1 MKSKT
6 KIKTILK
13 TRTSRQRKLVTR
25 SVVLA
30 HSNQSIWRHFRLV
43 EHKHTGKIIHHRH
56 SSHVVLVGLLLMTG
70 CLLYSSGNLVQAE
83 TGGTVSVGVIVP
95 GPAPTIGAIITAPT
109 DGTSVTDQNTIEVKG
124 TCVAGSFVVVQDS
137 KLLAGSTVC
146 TDTGIFTL
154 QIQLYSGKNVLSA
167 LNYDNLNQPGPVTPS
182 VTVNVTQPSVAST
195 KEGTISE
202 PTAPTPVVS
211 APILPT
217 NPSIIPGVDSSLS
230 SCDDYKV
237 SDLPVGG
244 EPHMEVVCVP
254 RLFMPK
260 LQQVMGVLV
269 WGGSP
274 PYAISVDWGD
284 GSGSTL
290 LSLPTQGYKKTTFSY
305 ASAGNYNIAFKLKD
319 SANKE
324 AIVQTA
330 VQVSGEPKTPI
341 AAITDDIIHKS
352 WLDTPVPIYI
362 MAVAITLGFWG
373 GDIFDRK
380 FGAGKPQRR
389 ARKMA

>member
-1 MKSKT
+1 MKSKI
-6 KIKTILK
+6 KIKIIPRIK
-13 TRTSRQRKLVTR
+13 VSKQKKRAAK

-30 HSNQSIWRHFRLV
+30 HSNRSIWRHFRLV

-56 SSHVVLVGLLLMTG
+56 TSHVVLAGILLMTG
-70 CLLYSSGNLVQAE
+70 CLLYSSGNLAQAE

-95 GPAPTIGAIITAPT
+95 GPALTIGAIITAPT
-109 DGTSVTDQNTIEVKG
+109 DGTIVTDQNTIDVKG
-124 TCVAGSFVVVQDS
+124 TCAAGSFVVVRNS
-137 KLLAGSTVC
+137 ELLAGSTIC
-146 TDTGIFTL
+146 TEEGVFTL
-154 QIQLYSGKNVLSA
+154 QIQLHSGKNVLSA

-182 VTVNVTQPSVAST
+182 VTIDVSQKSVATVEEVAPTSAPST
-195 KEGTISE
+195 L
-202 PTAPTPVVS
+202 TAPT
-211 APILPT
+211 PILPT
-217 NPSIIPGVDSSLS
+217 NPSIISGVDSSLS

-237 SDLPVGG
+237 GDLPTGG
-244 EPHMEVVCVP
+244 EPQMEVVCVP

-319 SANKE
+319 ADNKE

-330 VQVSGEPKTPI
+330 VQVSGEPKTPF
-341 AAITDDIIHKS
+341 AAFTDDIVNKS
-352 WLDTPVPIYI
+352 WFDTPVPIYV
-362 MAVAITLGFWG
+362 MAVSITLGFWG

-380 FGAGKPQRR
+380 FGANKSHRKI
-389 ARKMA
+389 RKMA